1 MAQVSLTRLRRCFP
15 GFALTAAVLSLLGSA
30 AAPPAEAAKAR
41 ATVTEILDGTEFF
54 IEAKPAKVLQQATT
68 PEVVSTKS
76 SRGTLAFSNGAMAR
90 INRNSQFKLQSSCF
104 LLTKGQVLISGPQ
117 NACIPSM
124 KMAARGTNYVVEVMD
139 DGTTQLSV
147 LEGVVQL
154 ENTDPRKR
162 GWINPIDRETVR
174 ISPTGEILD
183 RRCMVS
189 TDYKAVLKGPLFQ
202 GYEKPLPAFH
212 NLSNLLSVNVPLPR
226 AALSVLSFGLF

>member
-15 GFALTAAVLSLLGSA
+15 GFALTAAVLSLVGSA

-212 NLSNLLSVNVPLPR
+212 NLSNLLSANVPLPR